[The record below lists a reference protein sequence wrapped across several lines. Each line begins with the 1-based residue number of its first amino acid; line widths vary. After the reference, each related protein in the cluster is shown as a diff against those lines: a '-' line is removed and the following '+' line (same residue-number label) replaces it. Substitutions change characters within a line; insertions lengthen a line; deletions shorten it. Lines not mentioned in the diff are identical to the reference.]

1 MAYTEDIPEKV
12 ADLLLDQAP
21 RAAGVALTV
30 GEQTARGIGAMT
42 ENALNK
48 ITQKRKAKNQM
59 EQLRNLKGEISVP
72 SMNELI
78 RTLGMK
84 SRTIRIADSDA
95 KDFDEL
101 CESSMSCIRR

>member
-59 EQLRNLKGEISVP
+59 EQLRK
-72 SMNELI
+72 
-78 RTLGMK
+78 
-84 SRTIRIADSDA
+84 
-95 KDFDEL
+95 
-101 CESSMSCIRR
+101 